1 MWKMLC
7 ENQNDEKVCIY
18 TLIISNTWHIGLH
31 YADAAFLPAL
41 YLLFVKGNEL
51 VPEIGSH
58 IYP

>member
-1 MWKMLC
+1 MLC

-51 VPEIGSH
+51 VP
-58 IYP
+58 